1 MENFDGL
8 DFMDDGDQGAV
19 ELSLLEEEQEQ
30 QNKKGSNRNSSGCS
44 VIFNWFIDYS
54 GRLVRYSA
62 GMKSTLPGL
71 ETPM

>member
-19 ELSLLEEEQEQ
+19 ELSLLEEEQDQ

-44 VIFNWFIDYS
+44 VI
-54 GRLVRYSA
+54 LVLIGSLITLA
-62 GMKSTLPGL
+62 GWYVIQRV
-71 ETPM
+71 

>member
-30 QNKKGSNRNSSGCS
+30 QIKKGSNRNSSGCS
-44 VIFNWFIDYS
+44 VILFLIDS
-54 GRLVRYSA
+54 LITLA
-62 GMKSTLPGL
+62 GWYVIQRV
-71 ETPM
+71 

>member
-8 DFMDDGDQGAV
+8 DFIDDGDQGAV

-44 VIFNWFIDYS
+44 VILF
-54 GRLVRYSA
+54 
-62 GMKSTLPGL
+62 
-71 ETPM
+71 

>member
-1 MENFDGL
+1 MGRILGMENFDGL

-44 VIFNWFIDYS
+44 VILFLIGS
-54 GRLVRYSA
+54 LITLA
-62 GMKSTLPGL
+62 GWCVIQRV
-71 ETPM
+71 

>member
-8 DFMDDGDQGAV
+8 DFIDDGDQGAV

-44 VIFNWFIDYS
+44 VILFLIGS
-54 GRLVRYSA
+54 LI
-62 GMKSTLPGL
+62 TLGGWYVIQRV
-71 ETPM
+71 

>member
-1 MENFDGL
+1 MGRILGMENFDGL

-44 VIFNWFIDYS
+44 VILFLIGS
-54 GRLVRYSA
+54 LITLA
-62 GMKSTLPGL
+62 GWYVIQRV
-71 ETPM
+71 

>member
-1 MENFDGL
+1 LGRILGRENFDGL

-44 VIFNWFIDYS
+44 VILFLIGS
-54 GRLVRYSA
+54 LITLA
-62 GMKSTLPGL
+62 GWYVI
-71 ETPM
+71 

>member
-1 MENFDGL
+1 LGRILGRENFDGL

-44 VIFNWFIDYS
+44 VILFLIGS
-54 GRLVRYSA
+54 LITLA
-62 GMKSTLPGL
+62 GWYVIQRV
-71 ETPM
+71 

>member
-1 MENFDGL
+1 LIGRILGRENFDGL

-44 VIFNWFIDYS
+44 VILFLIGS
-54 GRLVRYSA
+54 LITLA
-62 GMKSTLPGL
+62 GWYVIQRV
-71 ETPM
+71 